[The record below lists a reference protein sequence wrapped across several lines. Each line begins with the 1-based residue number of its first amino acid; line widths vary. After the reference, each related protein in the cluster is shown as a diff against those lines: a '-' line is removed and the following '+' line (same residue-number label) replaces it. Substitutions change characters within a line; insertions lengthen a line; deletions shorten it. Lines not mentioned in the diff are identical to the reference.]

1 MGFPVATLYCSC
13 VHVLRVHNWLT
24 EERLFLLVCS
34 RDFDFFRY
42 RHGGAIDFGFLL
54 LSFVHLD
61 VIIWRCY
68 PTRLETRTKESN
80 VCASP
85 RVVNS
90 KA

>member
-1 MGFPVATLYCSC
+1 MF
-13 VHVLRVHNWLT
+13 
-24 EERLFLLVCS
+24 VCS
-34 RDFDFFRY
+34 RDSDFFCY

-90 KA
+90 KAQRNRLNDNTLVFLIGCD